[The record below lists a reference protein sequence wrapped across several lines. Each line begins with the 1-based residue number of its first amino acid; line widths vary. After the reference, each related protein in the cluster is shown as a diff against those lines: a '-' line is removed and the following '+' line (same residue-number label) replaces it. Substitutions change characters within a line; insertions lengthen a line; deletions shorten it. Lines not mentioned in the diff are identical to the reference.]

1 MKEVIAIIRPE
12 AWKATMDAVA
22 EAGLDHVFQFRVMG
36 RGKQRGLRY
45 LRPHSGPE
53 LGTMPFLPKRM
64 ASWMVEDASVD
75 ALVEAVI
82 GANKTANYGDG
93 RLFVCPIDVSDVLDT
108 TEDEI
113 AEAPADLA
121 SSPVATPVGGKD

>member
-1 MKEVIAIIRPE
+1 MKEVLAIIRPE

-22 EAGLDHVFQFRVMG
+22 EMGLDHVFQFRVMG

-64 ASWMVEDASVD
+64 ASWIVEDASVD
-75 ALVEAVI
+75 ALIAAII
-82 GANKTANYGDG
+82 GTNKTDNYGDG
-93 RLFVCPIDVSDVLDT
+93 RIFVCPIEVTDVIDT
-108 TEDEI
+108 TEEDLQ
-113 AEAPADLA
+113 EAPAGTL
-121 SSPVATPVGGKD
+121 VGAQD